1 MIEINST
8 VSISEHELS
17 FTYDRSPGPGGQNV
31 NKVNTRVTLIFDVKK
46 SVSLSNQQKTLIQ
59 SKLASRISL
68 DGILRVSS
76 CKERTQLANRRSAIN
91 RFVELLSK
99 SFETPAKRKKTK
111 VPAGA
116 KQKRIDDK
124 KQRGAVKRSRQ
135 VKLST
140 KDD

>member
-1 MIEINST
+1 MIEINPA

-31 NKVNTRVTLIFDVKK
+31 NKVNTRVTLIFNVNK
-46 SVSLSNQQKTLIQ
+46 SVSLSNQQKNLIRG
-59 SKLASRISL
+59 KLASRISL

-76 CKERTQLANRRSAIN
+76 CKERTQLANRRAAIK

-99 SFETPAKRKKTK
+99 SFDVPAKRKITK

-124 KQRGAVKRSRQ
+124 KQRGTLKRSRQ

-140 KDD
+140 KEG